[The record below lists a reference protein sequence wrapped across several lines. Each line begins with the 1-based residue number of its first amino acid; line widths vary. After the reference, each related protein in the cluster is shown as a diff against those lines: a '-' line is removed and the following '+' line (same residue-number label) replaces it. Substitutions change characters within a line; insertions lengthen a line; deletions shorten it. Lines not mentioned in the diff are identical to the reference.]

1 MSKISYSIDSLNNR
15 NCQQLTSPGNKHRQ
29 MLFIKDPYW
38 LGIGTDALWAI
49 GLLSPQAFD
58 LLTDNRGFAPDWEL
72 RAVMDS
78 GQVRDTLH
86 IHDHQLFSCKQNCA
100 HGKIRTA

>member
-1 MSKISYSIDSLNNR
+1 
-15 NCQQLTSPGNKHRQ
+15 

-38 LGIGTDALWAI
+38 LGIGADALWAI

-58 LLTDNRGFAPDWEL
+58 LLADNREFAPDWEL

-86 IHDHQLFSCKQNCA
+86 IHTTPYTVSMAASWRSC
-100 HGKIRTA
+100 R